1 MSLRRTKKSR
11 KTDMLS
17 LSLSRGQ
24 VLCSKVIPFYCP
36 FLLASASSQCF
47 GIQHLKTIWTYY
59 DVFLSKMPG
68 PIPFFSVSNSR
79 HWCILK
85 QSAETVNSTQ
95 PTILLKGT
103 ASLPWWNSCWLI
115 WTLVQTR
122 CDLSIPTMSCRVCR
136 ITARVSTY
144 QSRLLWLLVAIR
156 LASPSWNSYILTSN
170 HCFVS
175 ISLHLFLYCLSRWCR

>member
-1 MSLRRTKKSR
+1 MHYSVVYCIYMSLRRTKKSR

-59 DVFLSKMPG
+59 DVFLSKKPG

-85 QSAETVNSTQ
+85 QSAETVKSTQ

-122 CDLSIPTMSCRVCR
+122 CGLSIQRCLVECVGLRSEC
-136 ITARVSTY
+136 
-144 QSRLLWLLVAIR
+144 LLINLGC
-156 LASPSWNSYILTSN
+156 YD
-170 HCFVS
+170 
-175 ISLHLFLYCLSRWCR
+175 